1 MIKVAGGLVAALWLV
16 SSGWPPSGAD
26 GLQKGDQKSDIA
38 VAFAA
43 VRERCFECHDVDES
57 KGGLRLDQLEGWTGN
72 VDTESPEDSE
82 FLYRVLL
89 PRDDGDAMPP
99 EGEALAP
106 AAIQALQRWIEAGA
120 STAELEKAL
129 AKAREGEQRASAD
142 IDAVRKATG
151 ARIVPVTSDLTAP
164 AAAQRFDVSW
174 RHVDQVPD
182 RARLAALAPIA
193 PRIVE
198 LDLAGRALESGALAA
213 LPKLPA
219 LDRVHLE
226 RTRVTDAS
234 VAMLC
239 ERAPALRYVN
249 LHSTAVTSAV
259 LGEFSALPGLE
270 RVVLFGTAVTESD
283 VDTFRAMRPGVKVT
297 LDAGFPASARF
308 SQRQHRRILAADAS
322 KGRVALLRE
331 VALGRPEVLWE
342 HPITASHDLQWLG
355 DTEDGHGRVLIQE
368 SWTRIIEVDT
378 RTDEVLW
385 SYEAAADGTVEIHS
399 FRRLADGTTMIA
411 ESGARRIVFVDGGG
425 RVTHT
430 IALTVNTPDAHHDT
444 RLVRPTRAGTFLVA
458 HENDGVVR
466 EYDRSGNVVWT
477 FEVPLF
483 GRERVAGNGA
493 GAHGNQVFA
502 AVRLANGETLIT
514 TGNGSSLLIVAPDG
528 AIRRRVS
535 TNDVDGL
542 NLAWVTTV
550 QELANGNVV
559 LTSCHGDPA
568 QAQAIEITPENE
580 IVWSFRDVEHFG
592 SGLSNLVVIE
602 AER

>member
-1 MIKVAGGLVAALWLV
+1 VAALLLV
-16 SSGWPPSGAD
+16 SGGWPSAAAG
-26 GLQKGDQKSDIA
+26 GDQESDIA
-38 VAFAA
+38 VVLAA
-43 VRERCFECHDVDES
+43 VRESCLECHDADKS
-57 KGGLRLDQLEGWTGN
+57 KGGLRLDQLKGWTDI
-72 VDTESPEDSE
+72 VDTEDPEDSE
-82 FLYRVLL
+82 FLYRVGL
-89 PRDDGDAMPP
+89 PRGDDDAMPP

-106 AAIQALQRWIEAGA
+106 AAIEALQRWIESGA
-120 STAELEKAL
+120 PTGELEKAL

-151 ARIVPVTSDLTAP
+151 ARIVPVASDLRVP
-164 AAAQRFDVSW
+164 AETQRFDVSW
-174 RHVDQVPD
+174 RHVDQIPD
-182 RARLAALAPIA
+182 LARLAALAPIA
-193 PRIVE
+193 SRILE
-198 LDLAGRALESGALAA
+198 LDLAGRVLEDGALAA
-213 LPKLPA
+213 LPEMPA
-219 LDRVHLE
+219 LERVHLE
-226 RTRVTDAS
+226 RTPVVDAS
-234 VAMLC
+234 LAALSA
-239 ERAPALRYVN
+239 RAPALRYVN
-249 LHSTAVTSAV
+249 LHSTRVTSAV
-259 LGEFSALPGLE
+259 LDELAVLPDLE
-270 RVVLFGTAVTESD
+270 RVVLFGTSVTRLD
-283 VDTFRAMRPGVKVT
+283 VDAFRASRPLVNVT
-297 LDAGFPASARF
+297 LDAGFPASAQF

-368 SWTRIIEVDT
+368 SWTRIVEIDT
-378 RTDEVLW
+378 RTGDVLW
-385 SYEAAADGTVEIHS
+385 SHDAADDDGTVEIHS

-411 ESGARRIVFVDGGG
+411 ESGTRRIVFVDGDW